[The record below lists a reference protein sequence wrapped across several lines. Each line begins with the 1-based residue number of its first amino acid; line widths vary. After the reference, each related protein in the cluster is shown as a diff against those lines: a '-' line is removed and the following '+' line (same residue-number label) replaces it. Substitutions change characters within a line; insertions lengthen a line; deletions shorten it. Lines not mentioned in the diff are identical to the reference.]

1 MLVSYFFS
9 VEDSDSDV
17 IVRQDPQDPMHE
29 VAFTSHV
36 MLNERTTM
44 GRRHR
49 RTFLEGIDTMN
60 RQDALMRKHCSETPS
75 LSIENFR

>member
-1 MLVSYFFS
+1 MFFS

-60 RQDALMRKHCSETPS
+60 RQDALMRSSFGLIPS
-75 LSIENFR
+75 DSVVNP